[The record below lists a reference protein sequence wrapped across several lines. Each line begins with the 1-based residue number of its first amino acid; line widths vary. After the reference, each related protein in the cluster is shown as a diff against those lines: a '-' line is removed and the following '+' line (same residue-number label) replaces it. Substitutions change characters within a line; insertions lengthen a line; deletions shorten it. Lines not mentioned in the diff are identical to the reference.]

1 MRAAMLL
8 AFAAVASSFSL
19 PPAGL
24 RAPPRAWYAGSG
36 AGHGRCRSA
45 PMALRMKEG
54 PIGRGRGA
62 MSQEQMEQA
71 LAQVD
76 KIKTTPKRTPE
87 EARARTRVVNP
98 GEISP
103 NQATQADEAFLRT
116 KAAHS
121 VRGPVAGAG
130 PGGESSGSSG
140 KFTAKQRTEAALRGK
155 VFVPKSEMSAAD
167 VALMRQR
174 QEMARQVL
182 SRYAPPTEEGVVYIP
197 DWNENEAGKTVRQA
211 PGLQTIGKAPDA
223 KDLASGTS
231 DFKSPM
237 EVIEMLR
244 TMNFHLRDTFRAL
257 AEADERA
264 AAPPVEP
271 SPTLEEEAEQIELSD
286 EEMSVMRVSLLREHW
301 LSYLEDSVA
310 GQEPAEDGARPLLE
324 MDPAKH
330 APQVRGSVL
339 PALVCTRG
347 GQGTCLPP
355 VRVV

>member
-1 MRAAMLL
+1 
-8 AFAAVASSFSL
+8 
-19 PPAGL
+19 
-24 RAPPRAWYAGSG
+24 
-36 AGHGRCRSA
+36 
-45 PMALRMKEG
+45 MALHMKEG

-130 PGGESSGSSG
+130 PGDKSSGSSG

-182 SRYAPPTEEGVVYIP
+182 SRNAPPTEEGVVYIP
-197 DWNENEAGKTVRQA
+197 DWNENEAGKTVRQT

-223 KDLASGTS
+223 KDLASSAS

-271 SPTLEEEAEQIELSD
+271 SPMLEEEEEEPVELND

-330 APQVRGSVL
+330 APQVRGWVL

-347 GQGTCLPP
+347 GQGTCFPP